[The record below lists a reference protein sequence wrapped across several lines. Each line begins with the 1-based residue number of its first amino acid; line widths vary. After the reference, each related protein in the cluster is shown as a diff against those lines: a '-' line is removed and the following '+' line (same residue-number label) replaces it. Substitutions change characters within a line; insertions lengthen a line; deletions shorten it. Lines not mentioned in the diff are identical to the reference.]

1 MDYKKA
7 HRLERR
13 REYIKNNIEKIR
25 ESNRLYRE
33 RNAEKLKEKFLCCCG
48 RSVSYSN
55 RSVHEKSNIH
65 KNNL

>member
-1 MDYKKA
+1 MEYKKA

-13 REYIKNNIEKIR
+13 REYRKNNIEKIR

-33 RNAEKLKEKFLCCCG
+33 RNAEALKEKILCVCG
-48 RSVSYSN
+48 RSILYSN
-55 RSVHEKSNIH
+55 RAVHERSIIH